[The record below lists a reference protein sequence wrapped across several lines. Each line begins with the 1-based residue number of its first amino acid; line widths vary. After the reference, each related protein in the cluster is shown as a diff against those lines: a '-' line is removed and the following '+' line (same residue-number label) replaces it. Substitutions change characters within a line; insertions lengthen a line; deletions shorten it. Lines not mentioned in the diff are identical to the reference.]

1 MNKIFKL
8 ITSISFLF
16 FSINAALSEENFF
29 NEALKMYQNE
39 KYEDARFMLERNIVF
54 NPKDAKSYL
63 YLAKIYNHEEDQNKE
78 EYNLETTL
86 LIEPNNEEAILMLM
100 KIALKKSN
108 YSKVNDLSQTFIKVC
123 KKLCDENNEIQKS
136 LKNIEPAT
144 MSLDQNL
151 NKILIIDFG
160 SQFTQ
165 LIARRIREL
174 GVFSEIVSHKKI
186 KIKHIDKSI
195 KGIILSGGPLNVYE
209 INKYSFDKKIINL
222 SIPILGICFGHQILS
237 KLNGGRVK
245 QSKHREFGLANIY
258 KKNESLLI
266 KNFFNKQKSKKVW
279 MSHADQVSKLPK
291 NFKVIASS
299 TNSKFAIVEN
309 KLNKFYGIQFHPEV
323 THTENG
329 KKLIS
334 NFIFLICKIKRNWSS
349 KDQKI
354 QLIKEVKDQVG
365 SEKVICALSGG
376 VDSSVVAQLLNK
388 AIGKKL
394 YCIFVNTGLLRK
406 NEEVQVVQTFKKRLK
421 INLIYVNAEK
431 EFLKKL
437 HNVSDPE
444 KKRKII
450 GNLFIKIFE
459 RYAKKIKNVKFLAQ
473 GTLYPDLIESR
484 SVTGS
489 QTSKIKSHHNVGG
502 LPKKMKLKLVEP
514 LKFLFKDEVRKL
526 GLELNLNKDIISRHP
541 FPGPGLAIRMPGLI
555 TNEKIKILKEADYYF
570 IQALRDHGLYHK
582 IWQAYAALLPVK
594 TVGVMGDNRT
604 YEYLCLLRAITSE
617 DGMTADF
624 YEFKK
629 SFMETISNKI
639 VNSIR
644 GINRVVYDITSKPP
658 STIELE

>member
-1 MNKIFKL
+1 
-8 ITSISFLF
+8 
-16 FSINAALSEENFF
+16 
-29 NEALKMYQNE
+29 
-39 KYEDARFMLERNIVF
+39 
-54 NPKDAKSYL
+54 
-63 YLAKIYNHEEDQNKE
+63 
-78 EYNLETTL
+78 
-86 LIEPNNEEAILMLM
+86 
-100 KIALKKSN
+100 
-108 YSKVNDLSQTFIKVC
+108 
-123 KKLCDENNEIQKS
+123 
-136 LKNIEPAT
+136 

-151 NKILIIDFG
+151 DKILIIDFG

-174 GVFSEIVSHKKI
+174 GVFSEIISHKKI
-186 KIKHIDKSI
+186 KFKDVDQTI
-195 KGIILSGGPLNVYE
+195 KGIILSGGPLNVYQ

-222 SIPILGICFGHQILS
+222 NIPILGICFGHQILS

-258 KKNESLLI
+258 KKNESLLT

-279 MSHADQVSKLPK
+279 MSHADQVSRLPK

-309 KLNKFYGIQFHPEV
+309 RLKRFYGIQFHPEV

-329 KKLIS
+329 KKLIG

-354 QLIKEVKDQVG
+354 QLIKEVKYQVG

-421 INLIYVNAEK
+421 MNLIYVNAEK

-437 HNVSDPE
+437 NNVSDPE

-473 GTLYPDLIESR
+473 GTLYPDLIESK

-526 GLELNLNKDIISRHP
+526 GLELNLSKDIISRHP

-555 TNEKIKILKEADYYF
+555 TNDKIKILKEADYYF
-570 IQALRDHGLYHK
+570 IQALKDHGLYHK

-629 SFMETISNKI
+629 SFMETISNQI

>member
-1 MNKIFKL
+1 
-8 ITSISFLF
+8 
-16 FSINAALSEENFF
+16 
-29 NEALKMYQNE
+29 
-39 KYEDARFMLERNIVF
+39 
-54 NPKDAKSYL
+54 
-63 YLAKIYNHEEDQNKE
+63 
-78 EYNLETTL
+78 
-86 LIEPNNEEAILMLM
+86 
-100 KIALKKSN
+100 
-108 YSKVNDLSQTFIKVC
+108 
-123 KKLCDENNEIQKS
+123 
-136 LKNIEPAT
+136 
-144 MSLDQNL
+144 MSLDFNL
-151 NKILIIDFG
+151 DKILIIDFG
-160 SQFTQ
+160 SQYTQ

-174 GVFSEIVSHKKI
+174 GVFSELVSHKKI
-186 KIKHIDKSI
+186 RCSHINKNI
-195 KGIILSGGPLNVYE
+195 KGIILSGGPLNVCQL
-209 INKYSFDKKIINL
+209 NKNTFDKKILNL
-222 SIPILGICFGHQILS
+222 GIPILGICFGHQILS
-237 KLNGGRVK
+237 KFNGGRVK
-245 QSKHREFGLANIY
+245 QSKHREFGLAKIF
-258 KKNESLLI
+258 KKNNSLLV
-266 KNFFNKQKSKKVW
+266 KNFFYKKKPNQVW

-291 NFKVIASS
+291 TFKVIASS
-299 TNSKFAIVEN
+299 DNSRFAIVESKQEN
-309 KLNKFYGIQFHPEV
+309 FFGVQFHPEV

-329 KKLIS
+329 KKIIS
-334 NFIFLICKIKRNWSS
+334 NFIFIVCKIKKNWSS

-354 QLIKEVKDQVG
+354 KLIKEVRDQIG
-365 SEKVICALSGG
+365 SNKVICALSGG
-376 VDSSVVAQLLNK
+376 VDSSVVSQLLNK

-406 NEEVQVVQTFKKRLK
+406 NEEIQVIKTFKKKLK

-431 EFLKKL
+431 EFLSKL
-437 HNVSDPE
+437 KNISNPE

-473 GTLYPDLIESR
+473 GTLYPDLIESK

-502 LPKKMKLKLVEP
+502 LPKKMNLKLVEP

-526 GLELNLNKDIISRHP
+526 GLELNLSKEIISRHP
-541 FPGPGLAIRMPGLI
+541 FPGPGLAIRIPGII
-555 TNEKIKILKEADYYF
+555 TKEKINILKEADHYF
-570 IQALRDHGLYHK
+570 IHALREHNLYHK

-629 SFMETISNKI
+629 LFIQEISNKI

>member
-1 MNKIFKL
+1 
-8 ITSISFLF
+8 
-16 FSINAALSEENFF
+16 
-29 NEALKMYQNE
+29 
-39 KYEDARFMLERNIVF
+39 
-54 NPKDAKSYL
+54 
-63 YLAKIYNHEEDQNKE
+63 
-78 EYNLETTL
+78 
-86 LIEPNNEEAILMLM
+86 
-100 KIALKKSN
+100 
-108 YSKVNDLSQTFIKVC
+108 
-123 KKLCDENNEIQKS
+123 
-136 LKNIEPAT
+136 

-151 NKILIIDFG
+151 DKVVIIDFG

-186 KIKHIDKSI
+186 RTSDINQSVR
-195 KGIILSGGPLNVYE
+195 GIILSGGPLNVYQ
-209 INKYSFDKKIINL
+209 INKYSFDKKILELN
-222 SIPILGICFGHQILS
+222 IPILGICFGHQILS
-237 KLNGGRVK
+237 KLSGGRVR
-245 QSKHREFGLANIY
+245 QSKHREFGLANIF
-258 KKNESLLI
+258 KKRDSLLT
-266 KNFFNKQKSKKVW
+266 KNFYGVKKTKEVW

-291 NFKVIASS
+291 NFQVIASS
-299 TNSKFAIVEN
+299 TNSKYAIVEN
-309 KLNKFYGIQFHPEV
+309 KLKKYYGVQFHPEV

-334 NFIFLICKIKRNWSS
+334 NFVFLICKIKKNWSS

-354 QLIKEVKDQVG
+354 KLINEVRDQVG
-365 SEKVICALSGG
+365 SHKVICALSGG

-406 NEEVQVVQTFKKRLK
+406 DEETQVVQTFKKRLK
-421 INLIYVNAEK
+421 MNLIYVNAEN
-431 EFLKKL
+431 EFLGKL
-437 HNVSDPE
+437 KNVPDPE

-459 RYAKKIKNVKFLAQ
+459 RYAKKIKDVKFLAQ
-473 GTLYPDLIESR
+473 GTLYPDLIESK

-502 LPKKMKLKLVEP
+502 LPKKMNLKLVEP

-526 GLELNLNKDIISRHP
+526 GLELKLSKEIISRHP
-541 FPGPGLAIRMPGLI
+541 FPGPGLAIRMPGKI

-570 IQALRDHGLYHK
+570 IQALKDHGLYHK

-624 YEFKK
+624 FEFRK
-629 SFMETISNKI
+629 SFMQTISNKI

-644 GINRVVYDITSKPP
+644 GINRVVYDVTSKPP

>member
-1 MNKIFKL
+1 MRLN
-8 ITSISFLF
+8 
-16 FSINAALSEENFF
+16 
-29 NEALKMYQNE
+29 
-39 KYEDARFMLERNIVF
+39 
-54 NPKDAKSYL
+54 
-63 YLAKIYNHEEDQNKE
+63 
-78 EYNLETTL
+78 
-86 LIEPNNEEAILMLM
+86 
-100 KIALKKSN
+100 
-108 YSKVNDLSQTFIKVC
+108 
-123 KKLCDENNEIQKS
+123 
-136 LKNIEPAT
+136 
-144 MSLDQNL
+144 QNL

-186 KIKHIDKSI
+186 KIKDIDKSI
-195 KGIILSGGPLNVYE
+195 KGIILSGGPLNVYQ

-258 KKNESLLI
+258 KKNESLLT
-266 KNFFNKQKSKKVW
+266 KNFFNKKRLKKVW

-291 NFKVIASS
+291 DFKVVASS

-309 KLNKFYGIQFHPEV
+309 KHKKLYGIQFHPEV

-334 NFIFLICKIKRNWSS
+334 NFIFLVCKIKSNWSS

-406 NEEVQVVQTFKKRLK
+406 NEETQVVQTFKKRLRM
-421 INLIYVNAEK
+421 NLIYVNAEK

-473 GTLYPDLIESR
+473 GTLYPDLIESK

-502 LPKKMKLKLVEP
+502 LPKKMNLKLVEP

-526 GLELNLNKDIISRHP
+526 GLELNLSHDIISRHP
-541 FPGPGLAIRMPGLI
+541 FPGPGLAIRMPGVI

-629 SFMETISNKI
+629 SFMQTISNKI
-639 VNSIR
+639 VNNIR
-644 GINRVVYDITSKPP
+644 GINRVVYDVTSKPP

>member
-1 MNKIFKL
+1 
-8 ITSISFLF
+8 
-16 FSINAALSEENFF
+16 
-29 NEALKMYQNE
+29 
-39 KYEDARFMLERNIVF
+39 
-54 NPKDAKSYL
+54 
-63 YLAKIYNHEEDQNKE
+63 
-78 EYNLETTL
+78 
-86 LIEPNNEEAILMLM
+86 
-100 KIALKKSN
+100 
-108 YSKVNDLSQTFIKVC
+108 
-123 KKLCDENNEIQKS
+123 
-136 LKNIEPAT
+136 
-144 MSLDQNL
+144 MSLDKNL

-165 LIARRIREL
+165 LIARRIRES
-174 GVFSEIVSHKKI
+174 GVYSEIISHKKV
-186 KIKHIDKSI
+186 KNKNIDNSI
-195 KGIILSGGPLNVYE
+195 KGIILSGGPLNVYQ
-209 INKYSFDKKIINL
+209 INKYSFDKRIIENQ
-222 SIPILGICFGHQILS
+222 IPVLGICFGHQILS

-245 QSKHREFGLANIY
+245 QSKYREFGLANIR
-258 KKNESLLI
+258 KKRESILI
-266 KNFFNKQKSKKVW
+266 KNFFNKKNINKVW

-291 NFKVIASS
+291 NFNVIASS
-299 TNSKFAIVEN
+299 QNSKFAIIEN
-309 KLNKFYGIQFHPEV
+309 NKKNFYGVQFHPEV

-329 KKLIS
+329 KKLIN

-354 QLIKEVKDQVG
+354 KLIKDVQNLVG
-365 SEKVICALSGG
+365 KNKVICALSGG

-394 YCIFVNTGLLRK
+394 FCIFVNTGLLRK
-406 NEEVQVVQTFKKRLK
+406 NEEIQVVKTFKKKLK
-421 INLIYVNAEK
+421 INLIYVNAEN

-437 HNVSDPE
+437 SNVSDPE

-459 RYAKKIKNVKFLAQ
+459 RYAKRIKNVKFLAQ
-473 GTLYPDLIESR
+473 GTLYPDLIESK

-526 GLELNLNKDIISRHP
+526 GLELKLSKEIISRHP
-541 FPGPGLAIRMPGLI
+541 FPGPGLAIRMPGII
-555 TNEKIKILKEADYYF
+555 TKEKIKILKEADNYF
-570 IQALRDHGLYHK
+570 IQALREHNLYNK

-624 YEFKK
+624 YDFKK
-629 SFMETISNKI
+629 SFIQMISNKI

-644 GINRVVYDITSKPP
+644 GVNRVVYDVTSKPP

>member
-1 MNKIFKL
+1 
-8 ITSISFLF
+8 
-16 FSINAALSEENFF
+16 
-29 NEALKMYQNE
+29 
-39 KYEDARFMLERNIVF
+39 
-54 NPKDAKSYL
+54 
-63 YLAKIYNHEEDQNKE
+63 
-78 EYNLETTL
+78 
-86 LIEPNNEEAILMLM
+86 
-100 KIALKKSN
+100 
-108 YSKVNDLSQTFIKVC
+108 
-123 KKLCDENNEIQKS
+123 
-136 LKNIEPAT
+136 
-144 MSLDQNL
+144 MSLDKNL
-151 NKILIIDFG
+151 DKILIIDFG

-165 LIARRIREL
+165 LIVRRIREF
-174 GVFSEIVSHKKI
+174 GIFSEVVSHKKI
-186 KIKHIDKSI
+186 KSSQIKKNI
-195 KGIILSGGPLNVYE
+195 KGIILSGGPLNVYQLR
-209 INKYSFDKKIINL
+209 NNLFDEKIL
-222 SIPILGICFGHQILS
+222 KLKIPILGICFGHQILS
-237 KLNGGRVK
+237 KFNGGKVK

-258 KKNESLLI
+258 KKKDSLII
-266 KNFFNKQKSKKVW
+266 KNIFKKKAIKVW

-291 NFKVIASS
+291 TFKSIASS
-299 TNSKFAIVEN
+299 DNSKFAIVES
-309 KLNKFYGIQFHPEV
+309 KLEKYFGIQFHPEV

-329 KKLIS
+329 KKIIS
-334 NFIFLICKIKRNWSS
+334 NFIFLICKIKKNWSS
-349 KDQKI
+349 KDQKV
-354 QLIKEVKDQVG
+354 QLIKEVKEQVG
-365 SEKVICALSGG
+365 DNKVICALSGG

-406 NEEVQVVQTFKKRLK
+406 NEETQVVKTFKTKLK

-437 HNVSDPE
+437 KNVSDPE

-450 GNLFIKIFE
+450 GNLFIEIFE
-459 RYAKKIKNVKFLAQ
+459 RYSKKIKNVKFLAQ

-502 LPKKMKLKLVEP
+502 LPKHMKLKLIEP

-526 GLELNLNKDIISRHP
+526 GLELNLSKEIISRHP

-555 TNEKIKILKEADYYF
+555 TKEKINILKDADHYF
-570 IQALRDHGLYHK
+570 IQALKDHNLYDN

-624 YEFKK
+624 FEFKK
-629 SFMETISNKI
+629 SFLQMISNKI

-644 GINRVVYDITSKPP
+644 GINRVVYDVTSKPP